1 MGKGYI
7 TPWEPV
13 VPAAQGIDRMRDRT
27 SARSYARPRAAD
39 TCQLRARAPGR
50 VILQVPDL
58 YGNIISYALDVI
70 IEPIDATDACA
81 RKL

>member
-1 MGKGYI
+1 MSQASSESGDFGDASAEAGGAAG
-7 TPWEPV
+7 EP
-13 VPAAQGIDRMRDRT
+13 
-27 SARSYARPRAAD
+27 
-39 TCQLRARAPGR
+39 CQLRARAPGR

-70 IEPIDATDACA
+70 IEPDDATDACA